1 MRLEKITVLTET
13 LNKIRVVC
21 AMSGGVDSSVAAAL
35 LVRLGYDVIGVT
47 LQVWPTPDERDRA
60 CCSLSA
66 VEDARRVAAKLE
78 IPHYVLNVQDEFRKK
93 VIDPFINS
101 YRDGE
106 TPNPC
111 IECNRWIKF
120 GLLLDYA
127 RELVAEY
134 IATGHYAHIVHDD
147 ESGRFFLRRGTDV
160 NKDQTY
166 VLYGMTQDQ
175 LAHTLF
181 PLSGYNKP
189 ETRELAAELGMRVAG
204 KPDSQEICFVPDDD
218 YRAFLMEYAPDVFH
232 PGIMV
237 DTTGMTL
244 GQHRGTADYTIG
256 QRRGLGIESNEPRY
270 VVGINAQNNQV
281 VIGGNEDLMQKIVL
295 ANDVVYGKYDAPYW
309 KTPREVTAKVRSNMR
324 VQPAMAQVVDGSLR
338 VIFNQPQRAITPG
351 QAVVCYDG
359 DDVAM
364 GGTII
369 QQGEIG

>member
-1 MRLEKITVLTET
+1 MRGNISVLTES
-13 LNKIRVVC
+13 LNKKRVVC

-35 LVRLGYDVIGVT
+35 LVRQGCETIGVT

-66 VEDARRVAAKLE
+66 VEDARRVSAKLE
-78 IPHYVLNVQDEFRKK
+78 IPHYVLNVQDEFKK
-93 VIDPFINS
+93 AVIDPFINA
-101 YRDGE
+101 YRIGE

-127 RELVAEY
+127 RELGAEY

-147 ESGRFFLRRGTDV
+147 ESGRWFLRRGTDV

-218 YRAFLMEYAPDVFH
+218 YSSFLHQHAPDVFH
-232 PGIMV
+232 PGVMSDIR
-237 DTTGMTL
+237 GKIL
-244 GQHRGTADYTIG
+244 RQHDGIADYTIG

-270 VVGINAQNNQV
+270 VVGIDAENSRV
-281 VIGGNEDLMQKIVL
+281 IIGGNEDLMNQTVL
-295 ANDVVYGKYDAPYW
+295 ADDIVYGKYDEPYW
-309 KTPREVTAKVRSNMR
+309 RTPREVLAKVRSNMR
-324 VQPAMAQVVDGSLR
+324 VQPAVAQVIDGNLQ
-338 VIFNQPQRAITPG
+338 VIFNLPQRAITPG

-359 DDVAM
+359 DDVAI

-369 QQGEIG
+369 RQGGSR

>member
-1 MRLEKITVLTET
+1 
-13 LNKIRVVC
+13 
-21 AMSGGVDSSVAAAL
+21 MSGGVDSSVAAAL
-35 LVRLGYDVIGVT
+35 LVRQGYDVIGVT
-47 LQVWPTPDERDRA
+47 LQVWPTPGERDRA

-78 IPHYVLNVQDEFRKK
+78 IPHYVLNVQDDFRRA

-101 YRDGE
+101 YREGE

-127 RELVAEY
+127 RELGAVY
-134 IATGHYAHIVHDD
+134 IATGHYAHLVHDTA
-147 ESGRFFLRRGTDV
+147 SGRWYLRSGTDV

-166 VLYGMTQDQ
+166 VLYGMSQDQ

-218 YRAFLMEYAPDVFH
+218 YRSFLMEYAPNVFT
-232 PGIMV
+232 PGIMI
-237 DTTGMTL
+237 DTIGNTL
-244 GQHRGTADYTIG
+244 GQHRGIADYTIG
-256 QRRGLGIESNEPRY
+256 QRRGLGVEFNVPRY
-270 VVGINAQNNQV
+270 VVAIDAVNNQV
-281 VIGGNEDLMQKIVL
+281 VIGANEDLMSQTVT
-295 ANDVVYGKYDAPYW
+295 ADDVVYGKFDAEYW
-309 KTPREVTAKVRSNMR
+309 QTPREVTAKVRSNMR
-324 VQPAMAQVVDGSLR
+324 VQPAAAQVIDGLLQ

-359 DDVAM
+359 DEVAV

-369 QQGEIG
+369 RQRGNE